1 MKVYDPISKRVLNEV
16 VLYLTPA
23 EAQELGQSALDL
35 AENPQKH
42 HHHVSASDFQQEITV
57 SVYTPDNVSQFDAAS
72 RKIIQGS

>member
-1 MKVYDPISKRVLNEV
+1 MKIYDPISKRVLAKV

-35 AENPQKH
+35 AESPQKH
-42 HHHVSASDFQQEITV
+42 HHHVPASDLQQEITV
-57 SVYTPDNVSQFDAAS
+57 AIYTPDNISQFDAES